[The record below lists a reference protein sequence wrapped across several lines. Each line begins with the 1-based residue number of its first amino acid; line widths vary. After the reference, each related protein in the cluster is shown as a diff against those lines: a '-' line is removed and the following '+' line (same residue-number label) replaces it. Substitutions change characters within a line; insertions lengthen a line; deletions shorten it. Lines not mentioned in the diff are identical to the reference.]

1 MDRFE
6 VIKKIGSGN
15 FGVAHLLRDKTTHE
29 LFAAKYIE
37 RGSMVKPYYTTYNI
51 HEYNYITF
59 TMLYFSFS
67 VHVYINIV
75 CHCLD

>member
-37 RGSMVKPYYTTYNI
+37 RGSMVKPYNTIQYTCIQLHTCQYA
-51 HEYNYITF
+51 F
-59 TMLYFSFS
+59 LFFFSA
-67 VHVYINIV
+67 
-75 CHCLD
+75 CLH

>member
-37 RGSMVKPYYTTYNI
+37 RGSMVKPYNTTYN
-51 HEYNYITF
+51 YVTF
-59 TMLYFSFS
+59 
-67 VHVYINIV
+67 H
-75 CHCLD
+75 